1 MSPQTYPLI
10 TVGALVF
17 NPQNEVLLI
26 RTHKW
31 HHKYGLPGGKI
42 ELGETAEQALI
53 RELKEETNLDIFQ
66 IEFLLWQE
74 VVYSEEFYK
83 PMHFIFLNY
92 RCRINHSPNLI
103 LNEEAQSYQW
113 LTLRAALSLD
123 LNQPTRK
130 LLEFAAN
137 LAPNP

>member
-1 MSPQTYPLI
+1 MSLQNYPLT

-31 HHKYGLPGGKI
+31 NHKYGLPGGKI

-74 VVYSEEFYK
+74 VIYSEEFYK

-92 RCRINHSPNLI
+92 RCRTNHSQNLI
-103 LNEEAQSYQW
+103 LNDEAQSYEW
-113 LTLRAALSLD
+113 LSLEAALQLD

-130 LLEFAAN
+130 LIE
-137 LAPNP
+137 LAKSLHQKN